1 MKRRGSKSRR
11 EILMRKQRMARA
23 TSRIALRAIHEGQV
37 RTPSQLYDELLRAAA
52 IAAYKHRVKISDR
65 FLRRIVEKLLPA
77 ATDLFL
83 HLLKTNAQPFI
94 EADRDYRVSFESRL
108 DERWNEGLRL
118 CELVRILS
126 LDAGMEYHDRHKA
139 AFDAQHLASVKLHAR
154 SCLISAEILSLLRSG
169 HASGSHARWRA
180 LHEVA
185 VIADFLAG
193 GDSELSHRYLLYEHV
208 ESLNGARDYNTYA
221 SDLGHDPIPE
231 DELQRMRATVDE
243 LCDEFGTPFKSRN
256 GWAAAIFGF
265 APTFR
270 NIEEASGIGHLR
282 PYYRIASHPI
292 HAGPK
297 GIAFDIGLG
306 TPGKVMLAG
315 PSDQGLADPGH
326 GMCISL
332 MQVTTSFVTRRPT
345 AGDLVNLQV
354 LQKVVDQAGDALIQA
369 HHDLEN
375 EISSEERRVGADVEG
390 A

>member
-1 MKRRGSKSRR
+1 
-11 EILMRKQRMARA
+11 MARV
-23 TSRIALRAIHEGQV
+23 TSRIAVEAIYDGRV
-37 RTPSQLYDELLRAAA
+37 RTPADLYNELLRAAA
-52 IAAYKHRVKISDR
+52 VAAYKHRMKVTDR
-65 FLRRIVEKLLPA
+65 YLRRTVEKLLPA

-83 HLLKTNAQPFI
+83 DLLKTNAQPFI

-108 DERWNEGLRL
+108 DKRWREGLRL

-139 AFDAQHLASVKLHAR
+139 AIDAQHLALVKLHAR

-169 HASGSHARWRA
+169 HASGAHARWRA

-208 ESLNGARDYNTYA
+208 ESLNGTRDYNTYA

-231 DELQRMRATVDE
+231 DELQRMRDTVDE
-243 LCDEFGTPFKSRN
+243 LCDEFGPHFKMRN
-256 GWAAAIFGF
+256 GWAASIFGF

-270 NIEEASGIGHLR
+270 DIEEASGIGHLR
-282 PYYRIASHPI
+282 PYYRMASHPI

-315 PSDQGLADPGH
+315 PSNQGLADPGH
-326 GMCISL
+326 GMCISV
-332 MQVTTSFVTRRPT
+332 MQVTTSLVTRQPT

-354 LQKVVDQAGDALIQA
+354 IQKVVDQAGDALIQA
-369 HHDLEN
+369 HRDLED
-375 EISSEERRVGADVEG
+375 EISSEERHRGADAEG
-390 A
+390 P